1 MLISQKRAIVKPENQ
16 TIRVTLEN
24 DFDSKAIYSVLIQFF
39 CKSSQKTTFNFT
51 ELDQATKQK
60 KWPQAY
66 IAFIEPSGLMHVKF
80 NQKMKIPEHPQY
92 IQNETVT
99 LADEKVYP
107 ILRFSIM
114 PGNYSDSSR
123 LTFNWTFVEFKT
135 TELLVQLNF
144 TEPQYVSS

>member
-1 MLISQKRAIVKPENQ
+1 MQISQKNTNDQPVNQ

-80 NQKMKIPEHPQY
+80 N
-92 IQNETVT
+92 
-99 LADEKVYP
+99 
-107 ILRFSIM
+107 
-114 PGNYSDSSR
+114 
-123 LTFNWTFVEFKT
+123 
-135 TELLVQLNF
+135 
-144 TEPQYVSS
+144 